1 MFRIQR
7 FNILKTSSVVALM
20 YMVIVGII
28 FVPILVI
35 GLVVGVAAS
44 GNDPAG
50 STLAG
55 LLVAS
60 VAAISVY
67 GILGWVVTAI
77 ACAIYNLVAGWVG
90 GIEVSV
96 EAVTPPAPPPAWL
109 SPTTPSG
116 APPSDTLARD

>member
-20 YMVIVGII
+20 YMVIIGII
-28 FVPILVI
+28 VVPILLI

-44 GNDPAG
+44 GNNQAG
-50 STLAG
+50 SALASV
-55 LLVAS
+55 LVAS
-60 VAAISVY
+60 VAAVAVY
-67 GILGWVVTAI
+67 GIIGWVVTAI

-109 SPTTPSG
+109 SPTTPTR
-116 APPSDTLARD
+116 APPSDAPTAG